1 MTTSELKLRIFRQI
15 DALEKD
21 KLEGLYGVIT
31 NYINGQ
37 NEIADWTKLS
47 EVQKQGILDAIDD
60 IDNGNG
66 IPDKVVMENFRNKYS
81 HG

>member
-1 MTTSELKLRIFRQI
+1 MTTAELKLRIFRQI
-15 DALEKD
+15 DSLEKS

-31 NYINGQ
+31 NYINDQ
-37 NEIADWTKLS
+37 KEIGDWTRLS
-47 EVQKQGILDAIDD
+47 ENQKQGIFDAIDD

-66 IPDKVVMENFRNKYS
+66 IPDKVVMENFRNKYT